1 MMKWFHLVRWC
12 QKKKKGERLKKV
24 VRTLIIAT
32 AKEKHDVD
40 DDVTTLETTVHQR
53 LKRNSNKGKSG
64 LIFPMESIEPYIPSI
79 IIKLANMHVP
89 FSSSQGLA
97 LCNSII
103 EGTKFED
110 DVVAYEK
117 KNC

>member
-1 MMKWFHLVRWC
+1 
-12 QKKKKGERLKKV
+12 
-24 VRTLIIAT
+24 
-32 AKEKHDVD
+32 
-40 DDVTTLETTVHQR
+40 
-53 LKRNSNKGKSG
+53 
-64 LIFPMESIEPYIPSI
+64 MESIEPYIPSI